1 MRFVVLLIAFLLPA
15 TEPGRAPSSSP
26 YQPGESYAIRI
37 DRESS
42 EQGSNGSSGSSSD
55 RDTIIER
62 VIAVRPDGLELEYDL
77 PKELTREERASS
89 WQFPVR
95 VFKLSDGPL
104 QLLNGPELQ
113 RRVDEWLKR
122 AKIPRA
128 ACGHW
133 IFTWNAF
140 QIECDPQSVIKTLE
154 MIDLSLRDRAIYHD
168 DKARTPAQLVRKGA
182 STLAAELEVDPDA
195 VRRDRAQSDVI
206 VGEILN
212 KPVTLDAALRNR
224 EKDVVSGTISVTIE
238 EDAAGNPWRRTKV
251 TKVQTKAP
259 NGDVQTEIVT
269 ETIERSLLS
278 STSS

>member
-1 MRFVVLLIAFLLPA
+1 LSA
-15 TEPGRAPSSSP
+15 TDAGIAPSSSSDR
-26 YQPGESYAIRI
+26 PGESYAIRI
-37 DRESS
+37 ARESS
-42 EQGSNGSSGSSSD
+42 EEGSNGSSGSSSD

-62 VIAVRPDGLELEYDL
+62 VIAVRADGLELEYDL

-89 WQFPVR
+89 WQFPAR
-95 VFKLSDGPL
+95 VFKPSHGPL
-104 QLLNGPELQ
+104 QLLNGPELR
-113 RRVDEWLKR
+113 RRVDEWLKNS
-122 AKIPRA
+122 KIPRA

-154 MIDLSLRDRAIYHD
+154 LIDLSLRDGAVYHD
-168 DKARTPAQLVRKGA
+168 DKARTPAQLIRKGA
-182 STLAAELEVDPDA
+182 LTLAAELEVDPNA

-206 VGEILN
+206 VGEIMK
-212 KPVTLDAALRNR
+212 KPVTLDTALRKR
-224 EKDVVSGTISVTIE
+224 EKGVVSGTISVTID

-251 TKVQTKAP
+251 TKVRTKAP

-269 ETIERSLLS
+269 ETIERRPLS